1 MPLFELK
8 SNRYLVTKAEN
19 ALKIAGINGGPL
31 VNLKCTG
38 IMLQLS
44 IYNDE
49 VIGLI
54 YAGILAGGKG
64 TRMGNVPMPKQFLLL
79 NEKPIIV
86 HTIEK
91 FLLNNRLNK
100 IIIATPK
107 EWMNHTKDVLKK
119 YKIDLPKVEVT
130 EGGTDRNGSIMAII
144 KHIEKNHGLTPE
156 DILVTHDAV
165 RPFLTHR
172 IIEQNIEQGL
182 QYAAVDTVI
191 EAIDTIVESK
201 DADFISSIPVRGHM
215 YQGQTPQTF
224 NIEKLQDMYGKL
236 TEDEKE
242 ILTDACKIF
251 AMKGEKVKLLRGEIF
266 NIKVTTPYDLKV
278 ANAILQGSIDK

>member
-1 MPLFELK
+1 MRCL
-8 SNRYLVTKAEN
+8 LV
-19 ALKIAGINGGPL
+19 
-31 VNLKCTG
+31 
-38 IMLQLS
+38 
-44 IYNDE
+44 
-49 VIGLI
+49 I
-54 YAGILAGGKG
+54 YAGILAGGQG

-91 FLLNNRLNK
+91 FLLNPRFDK
-100 IIIATPK
+100 IIIASPK
-107 EWMNHTKDVLKK
+107 EWLNYTNDILKK
-119 YKIDLPKVEVT
+119 FSIDLANVVVV
-130 EGGTDRNGSIMAII
+130 EGGSERNDTIMNVIDY
-144 KHIEKNHGLTPE
+144 IENEKGLNDN

-172 IIEQNIEQGL
+172 IIDENIEMGL
-182 QYAAVDTVI
+182 EHGAVDTVI

-201 DADFISSIPVRGHM
+201 DNEFISDIPRRDIM

-224 NIEKLQDMYGKL
+224 NIKSIKKLYNEL

-251 AMKGEKVKLLRGEIF
+251 SMKGEKVKLVKGEIF
-266 NIKVTTPYDLKV
+266 NIKVTTPYDLNV
-278 ANAILQGSIDK
+278 ANSIIKGSLDK